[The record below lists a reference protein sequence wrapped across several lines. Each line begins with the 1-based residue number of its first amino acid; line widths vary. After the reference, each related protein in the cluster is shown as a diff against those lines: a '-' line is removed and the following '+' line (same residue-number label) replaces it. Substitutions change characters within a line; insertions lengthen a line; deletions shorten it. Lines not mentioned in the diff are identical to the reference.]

1 MNDYVGCSYKGN
13 TILGYCLKPVQDM
26 VYKYKLLGERDL
38 YLYFYSRN
46 QRYKRNLFYLSIE
59 YVVLSD
65 MDSTMSKY
73 VMPDVTFDAFAKV
86 VDKTTVLKKE
96 DINIF
101 ITKQMMLGNELA
113 KKIFDD
119 DRFEKLLGK
128 IFEQELF
135 KAQYREY
142 EIEFYLLEQVGQLN
156 LDNYVLQR
164 VKIDEDKYYFEKRLK
179 TKPMA
184 RSKVYDKRDKNSFL
198 YYLRFRL

>member
-1 MNDYVGCSYKGN
+1 MNDYVGCSYQGN
-13 TILGYCLKPVQDM
+13 TILGYCLNPVQY
-26 VYKYKLLGERDL
+26 VVHKLLGERDL

-73 VMPDVTFDAFAKV
+73 VMPGVTFDVFAKV

-101 ITKQMMLGNELA
+101 ITKQMMLGNGLA

-119 DRFEKLLGK
+119 DRFEKLLEK
-128 IFEQELF
+128 IFELELF
-135 KAQYREY
+135 KGRYNEY
-142 EIEFYLLEQVGQLN
+142 KSEFYLLEQVGQIN

-164 VKIDEDKYYFEKRLK
+164 VKIDEDKYFFEKRLK

-184 RSKVYDKRDKNSFL
+184 RSKVYDKSDKNSFL

>member
-1 MNDYVGCSYKGN
+1 MNDYVGCSYQGK
-13 TILGYCLKPVQDM
+13 TILGYCLNPVQYI
-26 VYKYKLLGERDL
+26 VQKLLLEERDL

-46 QRYKRNLFYLSIE
+46 QRYKRNLFYFSIE

-65 MDSTMSKY
+65 MNSTMSKY
-73 VMPDVTFDAFAKV
+73 VMPGVTFDAFAKF
-86 VDKTTVLKKE
+86 VDKNTVLKKE

-128 IFEQELF
+128 IFELELF
-135 KAQYREY
+135 KGRYNEY
-142 EIEFYLLEQVGQLN
+142 KSEFYLLEQVGQIN
-156 LDNYVLQR
+156 LDNYVLQCI
-164 VKIDEDKYYFEKRLK
+164 KIDKDKYYFEKRLK

-184 RSKVYDKRDKNSFL
+184 RSKVYDYDKNSFL